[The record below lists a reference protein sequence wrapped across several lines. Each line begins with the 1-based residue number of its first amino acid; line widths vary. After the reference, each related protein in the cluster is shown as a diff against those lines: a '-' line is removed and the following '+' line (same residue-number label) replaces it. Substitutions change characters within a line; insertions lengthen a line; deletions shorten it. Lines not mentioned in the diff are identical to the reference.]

1 MYRIDRPLLFCLCY
15 RTPPESQGSESLR
28 NPHPIPHQPGNPN
41 PTRIPRFRKFPETNP
56 TRILRF
62 GKFTEP
68 HPTPTRQNHVTP
80 EIEISSSH
88 GDGIYFEAHMQK
100 HVLAHLPKPPFSGGG
115 CGLAQHTYG
124 VPLKE
129 LHNATSI
136 FYNHPYSGWNPCVL
150 RGTSCIT

>member
-1 MYRIDRPLLFCLCY
+1 MAVLRLSHHRYRHRHPTVDVS
-15 RTPPESQGSESLR
+15 TVPECSGYTVRGRSVRHCGTLTQ
-28 NPHPIPHQPGNPN
+28 PPHQPGNPN

-124 VPLKE
+124 IP
-129 LHNATSI
+129 I
-136 FYNHPYSGWNPCVL
+136 GIPY
-150 RGTSCIT
+150 TDIHTHTHTHTHM

>member
-1 MYRIDRPLLFCLCY
+1 MCSNIPNPYGTLCKPRPYGSTQLYHGGRLYRNAGPFFFVY
-15 RTPPESQGSESLR
+15 VTES
-28 NPHPIPHQPGNPN
+28 HPKPRVRKVCGTLTQPPHQPGNPN

-124 VPLKE
+124 VP
-129 LHNATSI
+129 
-136 FYNHPYSGWNPCVL
+136 
-150 RGTSCIT
+150 

>member
-1 MYRIDRPLLFCLCY
+1 MGPTIDVTAPTLSPPLSLGTGGARLDNV
-15 RTPPESQGSESLR
+15 RQG
-28 NPHPIPHQPGNPN
+28 
-41 PTRIPRFRKFPETNP
+41 NP

-129 LHNATSI
+129 LHK
-136 FYNHPYSGWNPCVL
+136 
-150 RGTSCIT
+150 

>member
-1 MYRIDRPLLFCLCY
+1 MLPNP
-15 RTPPESQGSESLR
+15 TR
-28 NPHPIPHQPGNPN
+28 NPGYGKFVEPSPNPHQPGSPN
-41 PTRIPRFRKFPETNP
+41 LTRILRFGKFPETNP

-88 GDGIYFEAHMQK
+88 GDGIYFETHMQK
-100 HVLAHLPKPPFSGGG
+100 HVLSHLPKSPFSGGG

-124 VPLKE
+124 VPYG
-129 LHNATSI
+129 T
-136 FYNHPYSGWNPCVL
+136 PYPTQPTQTVFQL
-150 RGTSCIT
+150 DFVFVYY